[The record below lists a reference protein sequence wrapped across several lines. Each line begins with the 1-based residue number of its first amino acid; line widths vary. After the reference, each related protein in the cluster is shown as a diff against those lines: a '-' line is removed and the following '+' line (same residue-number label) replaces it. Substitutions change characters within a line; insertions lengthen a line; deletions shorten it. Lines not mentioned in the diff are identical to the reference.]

1 MNDVNAT
8 SDASSP
14 MTGQQ
19 SHIGLWHSSNVVN
32 ADCKCLQL
40 SARLLYFF
48 PFQPMIVIFRS
59 LSLWVVNE
67 TRLKKLLG

>member
-1 MNDVNAT
+1 MSDVNAT

-19 SHIGLWHSSNVVN
+19 SHVGLWHSSNVVN
-32 ADCKCLQL
+32 AHYKCLQL
-40 SARLLYFF
+40 SARLLFFF

-59 LSLWVVNE
+59 LALWVVKE
-67 TRLKKLLG
+67 TRLRKLLG